1 MAKLADFGGSIFEL
15 DEDQMIVYGGTA
27 IYNAPE
33 QEGRGT
39 LNRGK
44 AFTYQEL
51 YQADVYSFGLTV
63 WETLKNGHQ
72 YIEAGWLE
80 PRESKLDA
88 LHRICAL
95 ERDGILAR
103 ARTFCE
109 HVFERQEQLS
119 VLSLAFLETF
129 KLTLRDDAQ
138 ERSSIGTVME
148 ALAQG
153 AHAQRPQPAFPSGRS
168 HPTSSPEPLTRK
180 QADGVPR
187 AFTGYKL
194 VVRAYD
200 TMSIHHEERE
210 DNGSDTFRAEEG
222 VRSSQIVTVPAQPP
236 HMGLSQFRPQKID
249 LFQLGSAPDTPWE
262 VQHDVVDLLQQKAR
276 ACLDTT
282 QPHKAP
288 ILELGE

>member
-1 MAKLADFGGSIFEL
+1 MDERRELALCVAAGLKALHESKIIHGDLKPSNILVFDTVDPPRPQMAKLADFGGSIFEL

-153 AHAQRPQPAFPSGRS
+153 AQ
-168 HPTSSPEPLTRK
+168 
-180 QADGVPR
+180 
-187 AFTGYKL
+187 
-194 VVRAYD
+194 
-200 TMSIHHEERE
+200 
-210 DNGSDTFRAEEG
+210 
-222 VRSSQIVTVPAQPP
+222 
-236 HMGLSQFRPQKID
+236 
-249 LFQLGSAPDTPWE
+249 
-262 VQHDVVDLLQQKAR
+262 
-276 ACLDTT
+276 
-282 QPHKAP
+282 
-288 ILELGE
+288 